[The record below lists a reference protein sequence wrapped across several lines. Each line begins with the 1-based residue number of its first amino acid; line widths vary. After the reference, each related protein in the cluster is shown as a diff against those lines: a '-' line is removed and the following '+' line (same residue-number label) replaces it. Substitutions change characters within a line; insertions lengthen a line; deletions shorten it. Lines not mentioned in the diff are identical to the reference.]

1 MSAAGNKA
9 LALETHP
16 IHLGLGGKAGSQPA
30 FTGIDWYEEY
40 GRRTTADGIEGRLVS
55 MYTFDTSWDSWEMHP
70 AGDEVVVCVAGAI
83 RIVQERDGGGTDAV
97 DLKAGEYVINP
108 PGIWHTADVDGAATC
123 LFITAGLGTDHR
135 PR

>member
-1 MSAAGNKA
+1 MTKA
-9 LALETHP
+9 CRLETHP

-55 MYTFDTSWDSWEMHP
+55 MCTFDASWNSWERHP

-83 RIVQERDGGGTDAV
+83 RIVQERDDGSTETTE
-97 DLKAGEYVINP
+97 LQAGEYAINP
-108 PGIWHTADVDGAATC
+108 PGVWHTADIDGSATC
-123 LFITAGLGTDHR
+123 VFITAGMGTDHR